1 MYRFLLL
8 IILLA
13 SCRSITPL
21 QISQG
26 TTGSSFYQKTA
37 AQQWKQ
43 RETIALELLSAG
55 NMPAFLNHF
64 VPIRAEIKDVKG
76 KKIKAVYY
84 VMPDYL
90 SIGTNADWTRIPLT
104 PQTAQKVADQ
114 YHCFLPTRK
123 MVNDIYQQAKVK
135 LDPIPMFAFRDS
147 TVTMWQHHLMIE
159 GQRKGRAGLIAGI
172 KKDVVISTALKV
184 YEKNDRVA
192 IYGRHKPDGKPIQPL
207 YTKHVNWYVDY
218 SHGIRLVYQTIWVN
232 GKAMNYK
239 DVLSN
244 PLLQKLLC
252 DEDNCDYE
260 GGRY

>member
-1 MYRFLLL
+1 MYRCLLL
-8 IILLA
+8 FILLA
-13 SCRSITPL
+13 SCRSIAPL

-26 TTGSSFYQKTA
+26 TTGSSFYQETA
-37 AQQWKQ
+37 AMQWKQ
-43 RETIALELLSAG
+43 RETIALQLLSAG
-55 NMPAFLNHF
+55 NIPAFLNHF
-64 VPIRAEIKDVKG
+64 VPIRVEIIDAKG

-90 SIGTNADWTRIPLT
+90 SIGTNTDWARIPLT

-114 YHCFLPTRK
+114 YQCFLPTRK
-123 MVNDIYQQAKVK
+123 MVNDIYQQAKIK
-135 LDPIPMFAFRDS
+135 LDPLPMFAYRDS

-159 GQRKGRAGLIAGI
+159 GQRKGRTGLIAGI
-172 KKDVVISTALKV
+172 KKDVVISAALKG

-192 IYGRHKPDGKPIQPL
+192 IYGWHRLNGQAIQPL

-232 GKAMNYK
+232 GKPMNYQ

-244 PLLQKLLC
+244 PVLKGLLC
-252 DEDNCDYE
+252 DEDDC
-260 GGRY
+260 GGVRY